1 MSTNNG
7 KILAAFMVL
16 LLAGYAGLTFAKG
29 GFYIGKHEG
38 DTLHLLQI
46 LFRMQGG
53 DWPHLDFVTPIG
65 ILAFAPMLVFLKAGF
80 GAGQAILAGQFIV
93 AIAFFP
99 FAWWVA
105 RSRFHGGWAY
115 LFAATILILSVALV
129 HGESVDAIS
138 ISMYYNRWAWA
149 AAFMAVSVAMVPP
162 LEGRSS
168 PMVDGVTVG
177 VMMAIMA
184 LIKVT
189 FFAAF
194 FVPVLIGLLAR
205 KAGRTVLW
213 AIVGGIVAAVLA
225 TLAVGTPVFWLA
237 YLQDLLNVAGSS
249 VRPHPGH
256 DFAYVVSAPAYLGG
270 SLIILA
276 AVVLM
281 RQADRKPEG
290 LTLLLLAPA
299 FFYVTYQNF
308 GNDPQWLWLLG
319 LLLFARLPQTGLH
332 NSFGWD
338 LRQSVILCAIAAMAL
353 ATPSF
358 MNMTASPIRHF
369 ATDVE
374 KYVSLLPNSG
384 SHEGIQTTTPRAYQM
399 DFRAA
404 VDSENALFAGY
415 AERVDRANV
424 EVTFNGEDL
433 TYCSLDVGMVGWFEG
448 IANDIANWDGG
459 EGASIFTADLISSY
473 WLFAD
478 LSPLKRGAPWYYG
491 ELTGIENADYLLV
504 PRCPLS
510 APTRKAVLDEIS
522 AQSWADNVTEV
533 RRTDEYT
540 LYSLPGEKG
549 EPVAPKS
556 NPEKQDTEDGS

>member
-1 MSTNNG
+1 MRTNNG

-16 LLAGYAGLTFAKG
+16 LLAGYAALTFTKG

-65 ILAFAPMLVFLKAGF
+65 ILAFAPMVVFLKAGF
-80 GAGQAILAGQFIV
+80 GAGQAMLAGQFVV
-93 AIAFFP
+93 AIALFP

-105 RSRFHGGWAY
+105 RSRFQGGWAY
-115 LFAATILILSVALV
+115 VFAATILVLSVALV
-129 HGESVDAIS
+129 DGEAVDAIS
-138 ISMYYNRWAWA
+138 ISMHYNRWAWA
-149 AAFMAVSVAMVPP
+149 AAFMAVAVAMVPP
-162 LEGRSS
+162 LEGRAS
-168 PMVDGVTVG
+168 PLADGMTIG

-184 LIKVT
+184 LIKMT
-189 FFAAF
+189 YFAAF
-194 FVPVLIGLLAR
+194 FVPVLVGLLAR

-213 AIVGGIVAAVLA
+213 SIAGGVMAAVLA
-225 TLAVGTPVFWLA
+225 TVAIGTPVFWLA

-256 DFAYVVSAPAYLGG
+256 DFTYVVSAPAYLGG

-290 LTLLLLAPA
+290 LTLLLLTPA
-299 FFYVTYQNF
+299 FFYVTYQNY

-319 LLLFARLPQTGLH
+319 LLLFARLPQAGLR
-332 NSFGWD
+332 NGFGWD
-338 LRQSVILCAIAAMAL
+338 LRQSVSLCAVAALAL

-358 MNMTASPIRHF
+358 MNLMASPVRHF

-374 KYVSLLPNSG
+374 KYVALLPNSG
-384 SHEGIQTTTPRAYQM
+384 AHEDILTTAARAYQM
-399 DFRAA
+399 DFQGAM
-404 VDSENALFAGY
+404 DGEDTLFAGY
-415 AERVDRANV
+415 AEHVDRSSV
-424 EVTFNGEDL
+424 EVTFKGEEL
-433 TYCSLDVGMVGWFEG
+433 SYCTLSVGMVGWFDAL
-448 IANDIANWDGG
+448 ANDIANWEGG
-459 EGASIFTADLISSY
+459 EGAAIFTADLISSY

-491 ELTGIENADYLLV
+491 ELTGIENADYLMV

-510 APTRKAVLDEIS
+510 AATRKTILDEIS
-522 AQSWADNVTEV
+522 AQSWADEVTEA
-533 RRTDEYT
+533 RRTEEYV
-540 LYSLPGEKG
+540 LYALPGEKW
-549 EPVAPKS
+549 EPVATPIS
-556 NPEKQDTEDGS
+556 TEEQDASDDN